1 MSSSIPALKKS
12 TLKKLAQDPVAT
24 AKAVKLVYV
33 NSKDE
38 GIERTGAGK
47 SFKYSFRNK
56 IIKDKSTL
64 KRIHSLVIPPAW
76 KNVWICQIA
85 EATQC

>member
-24 AKAVKLVYV
+24 AKAIQLVYV

-38 GIERTGAGK
+38 GIERAGAGK
-47 SFKYSFRNK
+47 GFQIFVSQQNCQGQGHTKTHTF
-56 IIKDKSTL
+56 IG
-64 KRIHSLVIPPAW
+64 HSSCMEKCLDM
-76 KNVWICQIA
+76 QDR
-85 EATQC
+85 